1 MRKFTY
7 ILLFFIIVSCKT
19 TKTLADYGILDKRN
33 VCSNDDY
40 KNGNLIFKIKDYE
53 FVFDFNNFVKEL
65 ESYEKETS
73 TDFSKTLRNNYLNQK
88 NKILLSKIDQEYFIN
103 GTESVKFD
111 NSFGINISLDNLYK
125 SGEFYLKNTKNI
137 QCAEYEH
144 WQPHEQGT
152 IDSKWIIDGKVVN
165 EIVFGFVN

>member
-1 MRKFTY
+1 MRNFTY

-53 FVFDFNNFVKEL
+53 LVFDFNNFVKEL

-73 TDFSKTLRNNYLNQK
+73 TDFSKTLRNNYFNQK

-125 SGEFYLKNTKNI
+125 SGKFYLKNTKNI

-152 IDSKWIIDGKVVN
+152 IDSKWIIDRKVVN
-165 EIVFGFVN
+165 EIIFGFVN